1 MKSQV
6 KKVKPTNKNKKK
18 EKKEFSSDDNFD
30 IPTLKKYLDSKI
42 PHFSS
47 FDYDL
52 IYAIFGSKEQEY
64 LSLIENVRKEHRSD
78 SIICYGNNNQI
89 LKVFLNRAI
98 TNYEEEINIKKI
110 EINGYFDTNEETLLK
125 EICFSLNIKSK
136 AGYDNYKKAL
146 DNFFLKKTQDD
157 TMIIIYCDY
166 VEHLVHKKKQR
177 LLYTLFE
184 LVNKSKNILFI
195 GFTYN
200 YNLMDQME
208 KRIRSRSSQK
218 TMYINIE
225 DFTSVINALEK
236 AFIKKSLLEK
246 DSDNE
251 IEENKIETENNINSE
266 KNSSEETDDIG
277 EKFFSC
283 LINVENDKYVNYL
296 EKLVKMGMSI
306 EGILTKIQHHLLL
319 TRLEIGKFQKMNDTN
334 KIKSDEI
341 LDIIKKVTE
350 SIIEKER
357 TGYTYNMLLKLTK
370 LQKTLFIC
378 LTSCVSQ
385 NSDKVLLSQ
394 FYNHFK
400 KITKDYLKQKRSD
413 FDLILIQKYLEDL
426 NNCNLISIKNDDKYG
441 KIYQL
446 KLPLC
451 EIRKILKKLKE
462 NNLLDTEMIKLC
474 DDIKWKHI

>member
-1 MKSQV
+1 MKSLV
-6 KKVKPTNKNKKK
+6 KKVKSANKITKKIK
-18 EKKEFSSDDNFD
+18 NALSSDTFD
-30 IPTLKKYLDSKI
+30 IPSLQKYLESKI

-47 FDYDL
+47 FDYDI
-52 IYAIFGSKEQEY
+52 IYTIFGKKEQEY
-64 LSLIENVRKEHRSD
+64 LSLIENVHKEHRSD

-89 LKVFLNRAI
+89 LKVFLDRAI
-98 TNYEEEINIKKI
+98 KNYEDEITIKKI

-125 EICFSLNIKSK
+125 EICNSLNLKPK

-157 TMIIIYCDY
+157 TMILIYCDY
-166 VEHLVHKKKQR
+166 IEHLVHKKKQR

-225 DFTSVINALEK
+225 NFESVINALEK
-236 AFIKKSLLEK
+236 AFLKKSSVDK

-251 IEENKIETENNINSE
+251 NEENNDTENNISSD
-266 KNSSEETDDIG
+266 KNSIEDIDDIG
-277 EKFFSC
+277 DKFFHC
-283 LINVENDKYVNYL
+283 LINEDNYGYVNYL
-296 EKLVKMGMSI
+296 QKLVKMGMSI
-306 EGILTKIQHHLLL
+306 DGILTKIQHHLLL
-319 TRLEIGKFQKMNDTN
+319 TQLELGRFQNNTKTN
-334 KIKSDEI
+334 KIQSEDLIE
-341 LDIIKKVTE
+341 IIKNVTE
-350 SIIEKER
+350 SIVAKER
-357 TGYTYNMLLKLTK
+357 SGYTYNMLVKVTK
-370 LQKTLFIC
+370 LHLTLFIC
-378 LTSCVSQ
+378 LTSCVSHY
-385 NSDKVLLSQ
+385 SDKVLLAN

-426 NNCNLISIKNDDKYG
+426 NNCNLISIKNDEKYG

-451 EIRKILKKLKE
+451 EIKKILIKLKE

-474 DDIKWKHI
+474 DGIKF